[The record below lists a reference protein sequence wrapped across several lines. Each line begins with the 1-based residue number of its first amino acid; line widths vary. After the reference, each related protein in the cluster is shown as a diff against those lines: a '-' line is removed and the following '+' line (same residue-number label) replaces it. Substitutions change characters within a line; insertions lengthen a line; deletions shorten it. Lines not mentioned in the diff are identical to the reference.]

1 MLSSRPIPFAKKYDR
16 QAQWMYILIEDDKLI
31 ETYNTNCDK
40 VIADRRNE
48 FDNKSVYNKKY
59 LKTKVKPRV
68 EEVTDFYDKE
78 ILILVA

>member
-1 MLSSRPIPFAKKYDR
+1 MLPRPISFVKKYDI

-31 ETYNTNCDK
+31 EKYNTNCNK
-40 VIADRRNE
+40 VVADTRNE
-48 FDNKSVYNKKY
+48 FDKKSVYNKKY
-59 LKTKVKPRV
+59 LNTKVKPCV